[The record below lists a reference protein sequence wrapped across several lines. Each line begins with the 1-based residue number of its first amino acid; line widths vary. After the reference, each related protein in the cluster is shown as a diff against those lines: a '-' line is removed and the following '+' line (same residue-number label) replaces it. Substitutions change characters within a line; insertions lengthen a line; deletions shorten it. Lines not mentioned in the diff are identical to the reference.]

1 MLERSNSEVCG
12 VLGIIIAVYVSGV
25 GVRLALS
32 ISAPAEGAVTTV
44 GQRYS
49 RGGAQAAGVA
59 QGDEGG

>member
-1 MLERSNSEVCG
+1 M
-12 VLGIIIAVYVSGV
+12 YVSGV

-49 RGGAQAAGVA
+49 RGGAQAAGAA
-59 QGDEGG
+59 QGGEGG